1 MSLRTFVRSR
11 KVAGALAVT
20 SVAALS
26 AAGVVAS
33 TATANAAPGCRVSY
47 SITNQWPGGFG
58 ANVQVTNLGDAIS
71 GGWTL
76 EWDFAAGQSVQQGWG
91 GVFSQSGARV

>member
-11 KVAGALAVT
+11 KMTGALAVT

-26 AAGVVAS
+26 VAGVVAS
-33 TATANAAPGCRVSY
+33 TATANAAPGCRVAY
-47 SITNQWPGGFG
+47 QITNQWQGGFG
-58 ANVQVTNLGDAIS
+58 ANVTVTNLGDAIS

-76 EWDFAAGQSVQQGWG
+76 EWTSLPVSGSSRAGT
-91 GVFSQSGARV
+91 ARSPSPGRA